1 MTIGDLFNKMYL
13 AFSTTTDYIIR
24 MEKNMLVV
32 LNRDEQDR
40 RVVFIHLLDEDV
52 RIIEEVIA
60 GCQNYL
66 SGILTEFN

>member
-1 MTIGDLFNKMYL
+1 
-13 AFSTTTDYIIR
+13 
-24 MEKNMLVV
+24 MLVV

-66 SGILTEFN
+66 TSFSKSLDTR